1 MACRLINL
9 CTQPLR
15 VDLRGGGELLL
26 RPGERS
32 AALRE
37 ELLYDNLHIAQWER
51 AGWLL
56 REPARMSDVR
66 AREEGAQAPAP
77 AQARAALA
85 PAPAPALAP
94 AVPAAPEP
102 VRAAASHEEEAAA
115 DPESGGD
122 ADHGSTDT
130 KSGTD
135 KPARK
140 PTRS

>member
-66 AREEGAQAPAP
+66 AREEGGAGACSGPGAGCTCTCTC
-77 AQARAALA
+77 ARTCAC
-85 PAPAPALAP
+85 
-94 AVPAAPEP
+94 
-102 VRAAASHEEEAAA
+102 RAGRA
-115 DPESGGD
+115 
-122 ADHGSTDT
+122 
-130 KSGTD
+130 
-135 KPARK
+135 
-140 PTRS
+140 